1 MAVPWQDTAR
11 VPATLASPWR
21 DAGQLVRVLSAVARP
36 VSPAAGRAQAP
47 WSQAQ
52 AVRAVAQAPWS
63 SELALAPLV
72 VLAAWASGVP
82 GRAQSQVG
90 WNTGIPAAVSALASW
105 QDGVP
110 GRTVVIVGWQ
120 PAAPAAR
127 RVQSPWNEGER
138 SARAVMALWR
148 PGYPVISYGGPWAY
162 PIPSVIPP
170 DNRSYQPPPGNAVA
184 LRFLATMP
192 ASRALRFGRRHKAA
206 TLIIPVQR
214 VYMVNF
220 NVSVTRV
227 DTGDSIRAVSLS
239 LSLDDASYA
248 WGYSLVIDQVHESRV
263 QRAIGAA
270 PVELL
275 AVVNGVS
282 VRLIVDAVVRDR
294 TFAARTVTVRGR
306 GRTAL
311 LDDPFQPLAIF
322 DNASA
327 ARTSQQL
334 VDQALPSGWSADWGL
349 TAWLVP
355 AGAWSHQGRPISA
368 ARLVAAAGGGYLQPH
383 ATAQVLRV
391 LPRYPVAPWDWA
403 SATPDIELPSSVC
416 EQEGIETADQP
427 DYNRVVIVSTR
438 GDGWDIKRAG
448 SAGNRLAQMITEPL
462 ATHADAGRQRGRA
475 VLGASGRGAL
485 VRLKVPVLDSLGI
498 VTPGKLVRYVDGST
512 TRLGLSRAVT
522 VSGAWPVL
530 AQSITL
536 ETHIYA

>member
-1 MAVPWQDTAR
+1 
-11 VPATLASPWR
+11 
-21 DAGQLVRVLSAVARP
+21 
-36 VSPAAGRAQAP
+36 
-47 WSQAQ
+47 
-52 AVRAVAQAPWS
+52 
-63 SELALAPLV
+63 
-72 VLAAWASGVP
+72 
-82 GRAQSQVG
+82 
-90 WNTGIPAAVSALASW
+90 
-105 QDGVP
+105 
-110 GRTVVIVGWQ
+110 
-120 PAAPAAR
+120 
-127 RVQSPWNEGER
+127 
-138 SARAVMALWR
+138 
-148 PGYPVISYGGPWAY
+148 
-162 PIPSVIPP
+162 
-170 DNRSYQPPPGNAVA
+170 
-184 LRFLATMP
+184 MP
-192 ASRALRFGRRHKAA
+192 ASRSLRFGRLHKAA
-206 TLIIPVQR
+206 MLIIPVQR
-214 VYMVNF
+214 IYMVNF
-220 NVSVTRV
+220 NVAVTRV

-248 WGYSLVIDQVHESRV
+248 WGYSLVIDQAHESRV

-275 AVVNGVS
+275 VVVNGVS
-282 VRLIVDAVVRDR
+282 VRLIVDAVARDR

-349 TAWLVP
+349 IAWLVP
-355 AGAWSHQGRPISA
+355 AGVWSHQGRPISA

-391 LPRYPVAPWDWA
+391 LPRYPVAPWDWG
-403 SATPDIELPSSVC
+403 SATPDIELPASVC

-427 DYNRVVIVSTR
+427 DYNRVVIVSTS
-438 GDGWDIKRAG
+438 GSGWNIKRAG
-448 SAGNRLAQMITEPL
+448 SAGDRLAQMITEPL
-462 ATHADAGRQRGRA
+462 ATHVDAGRQRGLA
-475 VLGASGRGAL
+475 VLGNSGRGAL

-512 TRLGLSRAVT
+512 TRLGLSRAVA

-530 AQSITL
+530 TQSITL